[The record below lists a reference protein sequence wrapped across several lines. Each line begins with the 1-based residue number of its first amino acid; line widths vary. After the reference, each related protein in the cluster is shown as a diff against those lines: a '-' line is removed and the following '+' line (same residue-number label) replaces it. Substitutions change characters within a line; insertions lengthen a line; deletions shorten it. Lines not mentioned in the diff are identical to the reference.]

1 MTALILGD
9 MSQYLFLRRQT
20 ASLRDE
26 VTVLTTALATGIAAD
41 PARHLGGQTAPLAAI
56 ETSLARLT
64 AFDQTATRASS
75 RADAMQAV
83 LARLD
88 RAAQT
93 AGADLLQAAGTGNTA
108 LDTAAASGRA
118 AFEDAVKALN
128 SRIGDRR
135 LFSGT
140 ATDRNALLTPDAFL
154 AAAKAAVAPATAPAD
169 VAAALD
175 DWFADP
181 TGFAATA
188 YQGSAQTAAF
198 AVAEDITVTL
208 PVTAADP
215 DLRDTL
221 KGLVLAA
228 LVSDHA
234 FAGDRSAQATLAR
247 LAGEALTAAG
257 DGRVAAAAR
266 LGLAQER
273 IATADARNGAE
284 VTALS
289 IARSDLIA
297 IDGYET
303 ASRLSE
309 AETRLKTIYRLTD
322 RLSELS
328 LANYLR

>member
-1 MTALILGD
+1 MSALILGD

-20 ASLRDE
+20 ASMRDE
-26 VTVLTTALATGIAAD
+26 VNVLTNALATGIATD

-56 ETSLARLT
+56 ETGIARLT
-64 AFDQTATRASS
+64 AFDHTTTRASS

-83 LARLD
+83 LGRLD
-88 RAAQT
+88 SAART
-93 AGADLLQAAGTGNTA
+93 AGVDLLQAAGTGNTA

-118 AFEDAVKALN
+118 AFEDAVNALN
-128 SRIGDRR
+128 SRIGDRS

-140 ATDRNALLTPDAFL
+140 ATDRNALLDPDAFL
-154 AAAKAAVAPATAPAD
+154 AAAKAAAAPATAPAD
-169 VAAALD
+169 VAAALNA
-175 DWFADP
+175 WFADP
-181 TGFAATA
+181 AGFAATV

-208 PVTAADP
+208 SITAADP

-221 KGLVLAA
+221 KGLLLAA
-228 LVSDHA
+228 LVSDTA
-234 FAGDRSAQATLAR
+234 YAGDRTAQAALAR
-247 LAGEALTAAG
+247 LAGAALTAAG
-257 DGRVAAAAR
+257 DGRIAAAAR
-266 LGLAQER
+266 LGLVQER
-273 IATADARNGAE
+273 ITAADTRNRAEATALG
-284 VTALS
+284 

-303 ASRLSE
+303 ASRLAE
-309 AETRLKTIYRLTD
+309 AETRLQTIYQLTA